1 MKLPNQSSSITRNVS
16 GIRIKGGEIEAS
28 THRSIGAYR
37 MGGTLTG
44 NPSTPQ
50 AAIPFTSIWVCR
62 IICPHSPFGNWCFES
77 CEPWLV
83 WEGGVIS

>member
-1 MKLPNQSSSITRNVS
+1 MKLPNQSSSVTRNIS
-16 GIRIKGGEIEAS
+16 GIRIEGGKIEAS
-28 THRSIGAYR
+28 THKSIGAYR

-44 NPSTPQ
+44 NPSAPQ
-50 AAIPFTSIWVCR
+50 AAISIKSIWVCR
-62 IICPHSPFGNWCFES
+62 NICPHSPFGGPCFES